1 MNRPPTDQLLEFLA
15 PYDVRVGEIALALR
29 EIVLKEAP
37 EANETLFRG
46 YAVSLTYSLTNRWT
60 QGFCHIVVY
69 RNHVNLGFLKGAV
82 LPDPK
87 GLLEGSGKM
96 IRHLRVASRD
106 VLEKP
111 HLPHLIRFL
120 RSAIKLSKTEL
131 KLRPGPRRGA

>member
-15 PYDVRVGEIALALR
+15 PYDVKVGEIALALR
-29 EIVLKEAP
+29 EIVLKEVP
-37 EANETLFRG
+37 EARETLFRG
-46 YAVSLTYSLTNRWT
+46 YAVSLTYSLTDRWT
-60 QGFCHIVVY
+60 QGFCHVVVY
-69 RNHVNLGFLKGAV
+69 RNHVNLGFMKGAV

-111 HLPHLIRFL
+111 QLPDLLRFL

-131 KLRPGPRRGA
+131 KLRPAPRRDA